1 MPKMSGV
8 ETFHKLKELDGFNQP
23 VVILTAN
30 AITGMKEKYLSEGFE
45 DYLAKPI
52 EKEQLIQVINQILGR
67 SATEELS
74 ISEIKAY
81 KERVDYQ
88 EKLQEESEILEVEEL
103 EEQKKDTINTIQE
116 PPSISNEEYLRSKGV
131 DLDKALELLGDM
143 EMYNM
148 TVSDF
153 LAEVEEK
160 WHRIE
165 NYKLNGDMPNY
176 AIEVHSLKSD
186 SKYLGLMSLAD
197 IAYQHE
203 LSSKANDKDFV
214 NNHFNE
220 LEMEYNKTLN
230 IIKSYNE
237 KINK

>member
-1 MPKMSGV
+1 MS
-8 ETFHKLKELDGFNQP
+8 
-23 VVILTAN
+23 
-30 AITGMKEKYLSEGFE
+30 
-45 DYLAKPI
+45 LATNYIP
-52 EKEQLIQVINQILGR
+52 
-67 SATEELS
+67 
-74 ISEIKAY
+74 
-81 KERVDYQ
+81 
-88 EKLQEESEILEVEEL
+88 
-103 EEQKKDTINTIQE
+103 
-116 PPSISNEEYLRSKGV
+116 
-131 DLDKALELLGDM
+131 
-143 EMYNM
+143 
-148 TVSDF
+148 
-153 LAEVEEK
+153 AEVEEK